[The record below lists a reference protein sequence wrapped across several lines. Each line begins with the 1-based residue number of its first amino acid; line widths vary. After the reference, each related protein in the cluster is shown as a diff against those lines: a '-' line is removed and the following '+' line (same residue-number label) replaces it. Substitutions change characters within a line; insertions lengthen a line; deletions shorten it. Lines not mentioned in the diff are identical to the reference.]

1 MSPGHKKHILL
12 TVLSVFFLASCV
24 EEMDYYE
31 HPSEYITFVT
41 GVGSYETRAS
51 DVSVGVSGR
60 LGVEERDWHVEAGT
74 KAAPVVSL
82 TGDAGII
89 AYQYVGNWDDVK
101 TSCSSWDMLTNAEFA
116 FEGNMLTGEPVRW
129 TSVPDR
135 KDEKDNRL
143 KVFAYAPYV
152 ELTVP
157 GGSLIGVPSIP
168 YEIKSVVASQEDL
181 IEAEADVM
189 VSSAKGMSIPLD
201 FRHVLTA
208 VRFKM
213 GFAATVESVNV
224 RGVYGS
230 GIFTI
235 GSGWTPD
242 TAVQTSPDS
251 EYVIDFD
258 DPGKSVKA
266 NEMLTDDALTLMLMP
281 QTLTS
286 SAEVEVT
293 YNDGSSDK
301 FSLAGKKWTAGRMVT
316 YTLYDEEQ
324 NAPIYFDLAAGNV
337 RIGADTYSGKI
348 YVGGEIKDVSGDH
361 ENANVYYVYQS
372 TGTAD
377 GYSSG
382 SGQWKYRGAVT
393 GWNAERS
400 LMTIPDY
407 PRVESPDKSCGDY
420 WTDFIT
426 DNTSVESVIEAW
438 DDGKNVRT
446 DGTSAPDEGNIGT
459 AVVRDAGRTHT
470 SNYILVEGS
479 GTAGNVVKYN
489 LTIDDIYSVIQVP
502 VNSGQSFRNR
512 NKGGIAYIP
521 SGYTE
526 LNVSLVGDNRMG
538 CMHIHDTPTDK
549 ITIGG
554 TGSLTAAD
562 ADFMTVKEVGGYT
575 SDFGDTKGYISN
587 FWNSAIGN
595 NTADKSETYPY
606 NENLYNLYI
615 DSGVIF
621 AGTTK
626 TEDATAIGGG
636 GNGYG
641 QIYITGGSVTAVA
654 TTAGT
659 AIGGGMGHTAK
670 GGPGE
675 VHVTGGNVYAYNLE
689 NMWGIPSSAIGGGG
703 SMKNIGSD
711 GVVNISGGNIYA
723 YSALGTAIGGGSS
736 STLRGGN
743 ATIDISGGH
752 IIAKSG
758 IGSGIGGGSGGT
770 VSGSNGG
777 SATVRIYGNPVI
789 RTGSVGGGKTE
800 NEVGTIGSA
809 DIEISGG
816 DISAQFVM
824 AAGASVAPE
833 FIMSGGVVRNSNTA
847 YGADDYYNVVKNGG
861 AVYMEDGSFI
871 MSGGTIMDCSAEK
884 GGAVYISKGANANE
898 DPKFVMSGGTIK
910 DCVAT
915 GGKDV
920 DGDGGAVY
928 LENGSV
934 EIDGTAA
941 ILHNR
946 SEAYGGAVCVRK
958 TATSVP
964 YFTMSGGQLGRN
976 TSFSGGG
983 AVYIDGGNVT
993 VSGGEISGNIVE
1005 EGNGGAICINSGS
1018 FIMSEGGDAVING
1031 NVAQMSVDQ
1040 MSAAEVGG
1048 YGGGVYVTSTSETVE
1063 VDIFSGR
1070 IEGNSSAKRGG
1081 GIAVDMPEDVETKV
1095 IVGKDGST
1103 GVDVPDITG
1112 NITLYE
1118 GGGLYVNG
1126 NKADVVINS
1135 GRILNNRTVGYVP
1148 NPDVVNL
1155 GGMVTLNGGDVEYV
1169 TVTYDGNG
1177 AGAVSSGGNPS
1188 ESQKIVTDT
1197 NNRLRIPEFTR
1208 SGYRFVRWNTRRD
1221 GLGPKDYVN
1230 DEIVKRS
1237 SDLTLY
1243 AIWVLD

>member
-41 GVGSYETRAS
+41 GVDSYETRTS
-51 DVSVGVSGR
+51 DVSCGVSGR
-60 LGVEERDWHVEAGT
+60 LGVEERDWPVEAGT

-89 AYQYVGNWDDVK
+89 AYQYSGGWK
-101 TSCSSWDMLTNAEFA
+101 GTEEPWLTNSKFT
-116 FEGNMLTGEPVRW
+116 FEGNMLAGDPVRW
-129 TSVPDR
+129 TSVSSDS
-135 KDEKDNRL
+135 L
-143 KVFAYAPYV
+143 KVFAYAPYIDLSAAGISS
-152 ELTVP
+152 LT
-157 GGSLIGVPSIP
+157 GVPSIP
-168 YEIKSVVASQEDL
+168 YEIEPTVAEQTDL
-181 IEAEADVM
+181 VEAEADVK
-189 VSSAKGMSIPLD
+189 VSSANGKSIPLD

-213 GFAATVESVNV
+213 GFAATVMSVRV
-224 RGVYGS
+224 SGVYGS

-235 GSGWTPD
+235 GSGWTPN
-242 TAVQTSPDS
+242 AAKQPSPDS
-251 EYVIDFD
+251 VYEITFGDQ
-258 DPGKSVKA
+258 GKSVKA

-281 QTLTS
+281 QALTS
-286 SAEVEVT
+286 SAKVVVT
-293 YNDGSSDK
+293 YNSDRSPDE
-301 FSLAGKKWTAGRMVT
+301 FSLAGKTWTAGRMVT

-324 NAPIYFDLAAGNV
+324 NTPIYFDLAAGDV

-641 QIYITGGSVTAVA
+641 QIYITGGTVTAVA

-861 AVYMEDGSFI
+861 AVYMEDGSFE

-884 GGAVYISKGANANE
+884 GGAVYISKGAKAKK
-898 DPKFVMSGGTIK
+898 DPEFKMSGGTIEN
-910 DCVAT
+910 CSAS
-915 GGKDV
+915 
-920 DGDGGAVY
+920 GDGGAVY

-934 EIDGTAA
+934 TISGTAS

-946 SEAYGGAVCVRK
+946 SKAYGGAVCVRK

-964 YFTMSGGQLGRN
+964 SFTMSGGSLSRN
-976 TSFSGGG
+976 TSVSGGG
-983 AVYIDGGNVT
+983 AVYIEGGNVT
-993 VSGGEISGNIVE
+993 VSDGTVSGNIVE

-1018 FIMSEGGDAVING
+1018 FVMSEGGDAEING
-1031 NVAQMSVDQ
+1031 NVAQMS
-1040 MSAAEVGG
+1040 AAKVGG

-1063 VDIFSGR
+1063 VDIFSGK

-1081 GIAVDMPEDVETKV
+1081 GIAVDMSAHPSVEAEV
-1095 IVGKDGST
+1095 IVGKAGST

-1112 NITLYE
+1112 NVTLYE

-1126 NKADVVINS
+1126 TKADVVINS
-1135 GRILNNRTVGYVP
+1135 GRILSNRTVGYVA
-1148 NPDVVNL
+1148 NPDVVND
-1155 GGMVTLNGGDVEYV
+1155 GGMVTLNGGDVESV

-1177 AGAVSSGGNPS
+1177 AGAVSTGGNSS

-1197 NNRLRIPEFTR
+1197 NNRLKIPAFTR
-1208 SGYRFVRWNTRRD
+1208 SGYRFVRWNTRPD
-1221 GLGPKDYVN
+1221 GLGPKDYV
-1230 DEIVKRS
+1230 DGETVKRS
-1237 SDLTLY
+1237 SDLILY
-1243 AIWVLD
+1243 AIWELD